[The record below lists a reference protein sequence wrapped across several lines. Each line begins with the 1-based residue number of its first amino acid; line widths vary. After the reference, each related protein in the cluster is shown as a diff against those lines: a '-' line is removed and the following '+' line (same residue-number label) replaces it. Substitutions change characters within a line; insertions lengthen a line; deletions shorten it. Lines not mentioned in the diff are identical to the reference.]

1 MIFDKHLVNIAKGT
15 MDPTSAE
22 KAENPNKLT
31 GSKIGAIF
39 GKLPHESPEK
49 FENQAPREFS
59 VRALFLTFPHEK
71 NTFQRSKVVS
81 EAIFPTN

>member
-22 KAENPNKLT
+22 KAENTKKKLN

-39 GKLPHESPEK
+39 GNLPHESPEK
-49 FENQAPREFS
+49 FENQAPREF
-59 VRALFLTFPHEK
+59 
-71 NTFQRSKVVS
+71 
-81 EAIFPTN
+81 